1 MPIIQ
6 VNLLQGRPTEA
17 KRRFA
22 AEVTQLACDAL
33 GVRAEQV
40 RVIFNEM
47 PRENYAIAGELVADR
62 ERKADPSP
70 GS

>member
-6 VNLLQGRPTEA
+6 VNLLKGRTVEA

-22 AEVTQLACDAL
+22 AEVTSLACDTL

-47 PRENYAIAGELVADR
+47 ADENYAISGTLVADR
-62 ERKADPSP
+62 DAKPSLNNTP
-70 GS
+70 

>member
-6 VNLLQGRPTEA
+6 INMLQGRTAEA

-22 AEVTQLACDAL
+22 AGVTALACDTL
-33 GVRAEQV
+33 GVCAEQV

-47 PRENYAIAGELVADR
+47 PRENYAIAGTLVADR
-62 ERKADPSP
+62 DKEQKN
-70 GS
+70 

>member
-6 VNLLQGRPTEA
+6 VNLMQGRTVEA
-17 KRRFA
+17 KRKFA
-22 AEVTQLACDAL
+22 AEVTNLACETL

-47 PRENYAIAGELVADR
+47 PRENYAIAGTLVADR
-62 ERKADPSP
+62 DKKS
-70 GS
+70 